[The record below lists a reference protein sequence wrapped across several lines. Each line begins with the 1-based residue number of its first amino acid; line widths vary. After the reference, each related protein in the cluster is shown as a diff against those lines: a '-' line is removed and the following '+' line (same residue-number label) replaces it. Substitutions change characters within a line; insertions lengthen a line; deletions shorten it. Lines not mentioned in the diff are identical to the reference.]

1 MDEREVDRLYGLP
14 LEDFT
19 GERNELAKRLRGAG
33 DREAAEEVRR
43 LPKPTVPVWL
53 VNQLARTNEVP
64 MRALLRSGDKLRD
77 AQRTVLA
84 GGNADD
90 LREAQREE
98 RDVVARLTAQAR
110 KLMPKVSSSALERV
124 AETLRAAAVADD
136 ETRELL
142 KRGRL
147 TGELELSGFTALA
160 GMPVGDRTR
169 REKPKGARRDDARER
184 EERRRRVAA
193 ARERVKEARAAAR
206 EADKEAKRLER
217 EAAKAREAAEN
228 AAAELAQAEDDL
240 ATASS

>member
-1 MDEREVDRLYGLP
+1 VDEREVDRLYGLP
-14 LEDFT
+14 LEEFT
-19 GERNELAKRLRGAG
+19 TERNELAKRLRGAG
-33 DREAAEEVRR
+33 DREAADEVKR
-43 LPKPTVPVWL
+43 LTKPTVPVWL

-84 GGNADD
+84 GGDADD

-110 KLMPKVSSSALERV
+110 KLMPKVTSSALERV

-136 ETRELL
+136 ETRDLL

-147 TGELELSGFTALA
+147 TEELELSGFTALA

-169 REKPKGARRDDARER
+169 RERPKGAPRDD
-184 EERRRRVAA
+184 

-217 EAAKAREAAEN
+217 EAAKAREAADT